1 MKIILPL
8 FLLTIFS
15 CSGFSIIKTFP
26 IYGNYCGNGN
36 PKILQEAAPINT
48 IDFLCQ
54 ERLFCMRKNY
64 KNTQPCD
71 EILAVEMKKI
81 HAANDQEKEIK
92 KAIIAYF
99 DR

>member
-1 MKIILPL
+1 MKIILAL
-8 FLLTIFS
+8 FLLITFS
-15 CSGFSIIKTFP
+15 CAGLGGIKTFP

-54 ERLFCMRKNY
+54 ERLFCMKKNY
-64 KNTQPCD
+64 KNPQSCD
-71 EILAVEMKKI
+71 QVLAAEMSKV
-81 HAANDQEKEIK
+81 HVTSDQEKEVK

>member
-1 MKIILPL
+1 MKKILPL
-8 FLLTIFS
+8 FLLVIFS
-15 CSGFSIIKTFP
+15 CSGLGGIKTFP

-54 ERLFCMRKNY
+54 ERLFCMKKNY
-64 KNTQPCD
+64 KNPQSCD
-71 EILAVEMKKI
+71 QILAVEMKKV
-81 HAANDQEKEIK
+81 HVTGDQEKEVQ